1 MKTDQ
6 ELIEEAA
13 LELVKTISG
22 WVNLSDDYVEITVD
36 RTAFKTYAARVG
48 NFSYLNAEIFRNY

>member
-48 NFSYLNAEIFRNY
+48 STQKYLGTTDA